1 MATERRRGTVTMRQ
15 VSGSARSRKVRVEL
29 GEESAFTDLPATVK
43 VGDASYFLVRG
54 RDGYKLLSTI
64 CPHQGGEIGWK
75 APEGMKRSGGT
86 RTTCLSAT
94 ATVGSTRRAREPAS
108 TNRTFA

>member
-43 VGDASYFLVRG
+43 VGDAAYFLVRG
-54 RDGYKLLSTI
+54 ATDTSY
-64 CPHQGGEIGWK
+64 CPLYVRIR
-75 APEGMKRSGGT
+75 AARSRMKVT
-86 RTTCLSAT
+86 RCLSAT
-94 ATVGSTRRAREPAS
+94 ATAGSTRRAREPAS